1 MWVLGLR
8 WTDEQVAS
16 WLGMWAAMAHGDAVW
31 EECKGGELCHAWAG
45 FGGNDAGRI
54 KHFVRGV
61 VVG

>member
-1 MWVLGLR
+1 MVR
-8 WTDEQVAS
+8 
-16 WLGMWAAMAHGDAVW
+16 MWAAMAHGDAVW

-61 VVG
+61 VVGRK